1 MNKVVGV
8 VGMCGAGKSVATDF
22 FTQRGWNKIY
32 FGGVTMEE
40 LHKRG
45 MEVNEANERAIREE
59 LRRTYGPA
67 AFAVVLSDRIT
78 ESAGRVNTVLDG
90 LYSWQEYVHLKQLLG
105 DDLVILAVITDRAVR
120 YERLSRREVRPLTAE
135 EATKRDISEIENLA
149 KGGPIAIADHFIIN
163 NGSEEELTRQLED
176 FMASL

>member
-45 MEVNEANERAIREE
+45 MEVNEANERAVREE
-59 LRRTYGPA
+59 LRRNYGPA

-78 ESAGRVNTVLDG
+78 ASAEKVPTVLDG

-120 YERLSRREVRPLTAE
+120 YERLSHREVRPLTAI
-135 EATKRDISEIENLA
+135 EATNRDISEIENLA
-149 KGGPIAIADHFIIN
+149 KGGPIAIADHFVMN

-176 FMASL
+176 FIASL